1 MSALDGADMPRE
13 SLGSRQWENKF
24 RMNFMFH
31 FRGAKSGIRQIATR
45 AHAGSLFLFPLAPL
59 PSQRPPALA
68 ARFALVFSARS
79 FSYKDRVSCRLDT
92 HLTLATHL
100 YINFARLTAGF
111 NLQSKTHRQPF

>member
-31 FRGAKSGIRQIATR
+31 FRGAESGIRQIATWVVVPVP
-45 AHAGSLFLFPLAPL
+45 PLAP
-59 PSQRPPALA
+59 PPISTASCSCCTFRP
-68 ARFALVFSARS
+68 RFSARS
-79 FSYKDRVSCRLDT
+79 FSYKDPVSCRLDT

>member
-45 AHAGSLFLFPLAPL
+45 AHAGSLFLSLPLL
-59 PSQRPPALA
+59 PSHLNGLLLLLHVSPSFFCPLFFVQRSCVLSSRHSPN
-68 ARFALVFSARS
+68 ARYPSLYKFRS
-79 FSYKDRVSCRLDT
+79 LDGR
-92 HLTLATHL
+92 
-100 YINFARLTAGF
+100 I
-111 NLQSKTHRQPF
+111 

>member
-31 FRGAKSGIRQIATR
+31 FRGAESGIRQIATWVVVPVP
-45 AHAGSLFLFPLAPL
+45 PLAPL

-79 FSYKDRVSCRLDT
+79 FSYKDPVSCRLDT

>member
-31 FRGAKSGIRQIATR
+31 FRGAESGIRQIATWVVVPVP
-45 AHAGSLFLFPLAPL
+45 PLAPL

-68 ARFALVFSARS
+68 ARFALVFLPALSRT
-79 FSYKDRVSCRLDT
+79 KILCLVV
-92 HLTLATHL
+92 
-100 YINFARLTAGF
+100 
-111 NLQSKTHRQPF
+111 